1 MENRRYHDL
10 DFVRAAAMLLGL
22 VLHVS
27 IFFAPEDIVFWGAG
41 EYSGDEVNR
50 QLVAFIHLFRMQLF
64 FLMAGF
70 FAQLVIDR
78 KGFGHLVG
86 DRLKRILLPF
96 IAAILLM
103 IPIHILLMNG
113 IGIMNGGENYY
124 NEVFNAMDFPERF
137 RSVFLFSAFDGVPG
151 LNDDLLHYWFIYYL
165 LIFYAA
171 HFMLRPLFLAVG
183 IHRFPGLA
191 SFMRITAGT
200 RWGFLIL
207 ALIGFPFQYL
217 LTHIMFWPSGFNV
230 PLIDLAYYSLFYVFG
245 MGLYVHRGLLASMA
259 KHGWFLIAI
268 SLPLILLV
276 TMPSNRI
283 DRGASVITDITTW
296 TIFDNGTVEFR
307 LPILHWD
314 GIVHSG
320 WDKVLMAFVRAG
332 LCWTLCLGFIGLAHR
347 YLDKGRP
354 AVRYLADSAYWVYW
368 IHLPITVKLSLIAQ
382 QVPWGSSLFKSY
394 VVLVVSTLIVYWSYN
409 TFVRYTWL
417 GDFFMGRRKSRSDP
431 GESDFSIVSLV
442 SRTGPNIAA
451 FGVLVFVIGAVLQYE
466 GRASNS
472 PVLVESYVTRDRSV
486 IESIDSIDGITD
498 HFGNTPLHTAML
510 RIASTRIYDPV
521 PLLISRSSRIDARND
536 FGQTPLFVAVRMASR
551 DDVLALLAAGA
562 DPNLADMHGHT
573 PAHVAAIKAG
583 IPGATIGLAYLQ
595 ILQDLTDHGA
605 DLDLEDQRGRTPEAC
620 LIEFGGDRHRQAAAG
635 S

>member
-22 VLHVS
+22 VLHIS

-78 KGFGHLVG
+78 KGFSHLVG

-183 IHRFPGLA
+183 LHRFPGLA
-191 SFMRITAGT
+191 GFMRITAGS

-230 PLIDLAYYSLFYVFG
+230 PLIDLAYYGLFYVFG

-283 DRGASVITDITTW
+283 DRGAS
-296 TIFDNGTVEFR
+296 
-307 LPILHWD
+307 
-314 GIVHSG
+314 
-320 WDKVLMAFVRAG
+320 
-332 LCWTLCLGFIGLAHR
+332 AHPHPG
-347 YLDKGRP
+347 GRG
-354 AVRYLADSAYWVYW
+354 
-368 IHLPITVKLSLIAQ
+368 
-382 QVPWGSSLFKSY
+382 GS
-394 VVLVVSTLIVYWSYN
+394 
-409 TFVRYTWL
+409 
-417 GDFFMGRRKSRSDP
+417 
-431 GESDFSIVSLV
+431 
-442 SRTGPNIAA
+442 
-451 FGVLVFVIGAVLQYE
+451 
-466 GRASNS
+466 
-472 PVLVESYVTRDRSV
+472 
-486 IESIDSIDGITD
+486 
-498 HFGNTPLHTAML
+498 
-510 RIASTRIYDPV
+510 
-521 PLLISRSSRIDARND
+521 
-536 FGQTPLFVAVRMASR
+536 
-551 DDVLALLAAGA
+551 
-562 DPNLADMHGHT
+562 
-573 PAHVAAIKAG
+573 
-583 IPGATIGLAYLQ
+583 
-595 ILQDLTDHGA
+595 
-605 DLDLEDQRGRTPEAC
+605 RGC
-620 LIEFGGDRHRQAAAG
+620 G
-635 S
+635 